1 MVIVAMSLNKYV
13 EIDPNI
19 CNGKPVI
26 SGTRITVQTVL
37 EFLAVGE
44 SIETILKNYPRLTAA
59 SIQACIQF
67 AADMA
72 AHEYSV
78 HRLANA
84 G

>member
-1 MVIVAMSLNKYV
+1 MSINEYV
-13 EIDPNI
+13 VIDPDI
-19 CNGKPVI
+19 CNGKPTVA
-26 SGTRITVQTVL
+26 GTRITVQTVL

-44 SIETILKNYPRLTAA
+44 SIETIVKNYPRLTTV

-72 AHEYSV
+72 GHEYSM
-78 HRLANA
+78 HKIAHA

>member
-1 MVIVAMSLNKYV
+1 MSVSEYIVV
-13 EIDPNI
+13 DPDI
-19 CNGKPVI
+19 CNGKPTVK
-26 SGTRITVQTVL
+26 GTRITVQTVL

-44 SIETILKNYPRLTAA
+44 SLESILKNYPRLSSA

-72 AHEYSV
+72 GHEYSMHKIAQV
-78 HRLANA
+78 

>member
-1 MVIVAMSLNKYV
+1 MSVNEFVVIAP
-13 EIDPNI
+13 DI
-19 CNGKPVI
+19 CNGKPTVA
-26 SGTRITVQTVL
+26 GTRITVQTVL

-44 SIETILKNYPRLTAA
+44 SPETIVKNYPRLTPA

-72 AHEYSV
+72 GHEYSM
-78 HRLANA
+78 HRIAHV